1 MILEGH
7 MPDRP
12 EMQRIE
18 VVNGKIT
25 SINQI
30 KSTPDNERNWISFGL
45 VDIQINGF
53 GGYDINSAEIS
64 SEKVE
69 LIVKCLWKRGVTFC
83 CPTIVSGTFKHMANS
98 IKAVRDVIDSSSLVS
113 KSILGIHLEGPYL
126 SSEEGP
132 RGAHDPKVLRNPDWE
147 EFQRF
152 QEIANGNI
160 GLITLAPELPAAI
173 SFIEKVVASGIN
185 VAIGHTGASAKDIL
199 KATWAGASLSTH
211 LGNAAHYLLPRHPN
225 YIWEQLANDELW
237 ASFIADGHHL
247 PPSTLK
253 CFIKSKG
260 VSKSILVS
268 DAVYLAGQKPGIYK
282 QTHHKV
288 ELTPDGKI
296 QIVGS
301 PYLAGSA
308 LELYKGV
315 QNVVNMSGCSLED
328 ALKMASHNPLKFLTR
343 NDEAGTIDIG
353 TQANLFCFQWDTD
366 RKQMKILETIVEGN
380 KVSQDL

>member
-7 MPDRP
+7 IPGKP
-12 EMQRIE
+12 GMQEVE

-30 KSTPDNERNWISFGL
+30 KSTPDNEQNWISFGL

-69 LIVKCLWKRGVTFC
+69 LIIKCLWKRGVTFC
-83 CPTIVSGTFKHMANS
+83 CPTVVSGTFEHMANS
-98 IKAVRDVIDSSSLVS
+98 IKAVREAMDSSSLVS

-132 RGAHDPKVLRNPDWE
+132 RGAHNPKLLRNPEWE

-152 QEIANGNI
+152 QEMANGNI
-160 GLITLAPELPAAI
+160 RLITLAPELPGAI

-185 VAIGHTGASAKDIL
+185 VAIGHTGASAEDIA
-199 KATWAGASLSTH
+199 KAIRAGASLSTH

-268 DAVYLAGQKPGIYK
+268 DAVYLAGQKPGIY
-282 QTHHKV
+282 QQGHHKV

-296 QIVGS
+296 QILDS

-315 QNVVNMSGCSLED
+315 QNVVNMTGCSLED
-328 ALKMASHNPLKFLTR
+328 ALKMASCNPLQFLTR
-343 NDEAGTIDIG
+343 NDETGTIDMG
-353 TQANLFCFQWDTD
+353 AQANLFCFQWTPDT
-366 RKQMKILETIVEGN
+366 KQMKILETIVEGN
-380 KVSQDL
+380 KVSQGL